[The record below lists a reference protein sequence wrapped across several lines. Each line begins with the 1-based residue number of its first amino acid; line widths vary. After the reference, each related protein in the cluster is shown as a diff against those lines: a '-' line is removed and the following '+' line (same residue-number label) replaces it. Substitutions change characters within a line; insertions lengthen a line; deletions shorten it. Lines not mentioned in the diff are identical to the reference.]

1 MYNFTDLDNM
11 KTRPS
16 IPFRILFTGLCS
28 LLLFAGNS
36 FPQKTTFGD
45 LIPVRYLP
53 PGIKSSDPINC
64 DRYFKLADSI
74 NQYVFNRTGKNPVP
88 EFHCGNDT
96 LTYSR
101 RSIEDALNEISI
113 GSVLARMVIDRSGSP
128 VCCKVYMK
136 GADNANKQVENT
148 LSKLV
153 MMPSF
158 RNGEP
163 IPTEC
168 RYVYDFLAPK
178 TSGRNIID

>member
-1 MYNFTDLDNM
+1 M

-16 IPFRILFTGLCS
+16 IPTRILFTGLCS
-28 LLLFAGNS
+28 LLLFAGNI

-53 PGIKSSDPINC
+53 SGVRSTDPIDC
-64 DRYFKLADSI
+64 DRYFHLADSI
-74 NQYVFNRTGKNPVP
+74 NQHFYPITGINPIP

-101 RSIEDALNEISI
+101 RSIEDAMNEISI

-136 GADNANKQVENT
+136 GADNPNKQVEST
-148 LSKLV
+148 LSKLIL
-153 MMPSF
+153 MPSF
-158 RNGEP
+158 RKGEP
-163 IPTEC
+163 IATEC
-168 RYVYDFLAPK
+168 RYVYDFLSPK